1 MKIIVVEDEERIRE
15 GIHSLIDMMEGD
27 WEFAGEAE
35 NGADGLELLR
45 RVKPDAV
52 ITDIRMP
59 EMGGLEMIKAAR
71 NEGINAKA
79 IVVSAYSEFEYA
91 REALNLGA
99 SDYLLKPIAV
109 DEFFATLDRVK
120 TQIER
125 EASKQPDMLGG
136 LEKILAGFIYG
147 QYEVNEEICGY
158 LSSRY
163 HLEKDSSLIVL
174 CIYLGSGS
182 GRHNDTVKKEWEQM
196 LKSAG
201 AEEFCILESEYEKT
215 LPVIIYRYADP
226 VKVKRGIQS
235 FLMSGKESA
244 GNAGFIVSDG
254 LENLRKSYETI
265 YGSMDW
271 NVTLGDGVLITWP
284 HVTQIQT
291 TVCVYPAE
299 LENSIKSELCLGN
312 LKNVRTIMKKFSAFF
327 SEGRPYSPRDIK
339 ECYIRFLMAA
349 VGMMNELGMID
360 YSRFNQQA
368 VLDGIMKSRSRREL
382 EEVAGEVLSNLRPGE
397 DEAGK
402 EEHLTVKRMKSMIH
416 EFYQSGI
423 TLDEIAHRLNV
434 TPEYL
439 SNQFH
444 RATGETFSVYMRNY
458 RIQKAKELLIGTQ
471 MKLYEIAEAVGYSD
485 GKYFSKVFKECTG
498 CLPAE
503 YRKRNK

>member
-1 MKIIVVEDEERIRE
+1 MKIIVVEGEERIRE

-201 AEEFCILESEYEKT
+201 AGSQKYGALVWSGDIASSFSSMRNQLAAGLNMGMAGIPWWTTDIGGFHGGDPNDPAFRELFVRWFQWGTFCPVMRLHGDREPRQPQFGTTGGAACCSGADNEVWSYGEEVYKICEKYMLMREALRNYTRELMYEAHETGAPVMRTLFYEFPEDKTCWEVEDEYMYGSRYLVAPILEAGVKTRRVYLPAGCGWELQETDEKYEGGT
-215 LPVIIYRYADP
+215 WTDVP
-226 VKVKRGIQS
+226 
-235 FLMSGKESA
+235 
-244 GNAGFIVSDG
+244 
-254 LENLRKSYETI
+254 
-265 YGSMDW
+265 
-271 NVTLGDGVLITWP
+271 VTLETMPVF
-284 HVTQIQT
+284 
-291 TVCVYPAE
+291 
-299 LENSIKSELCLGN
+299 
-312 LKNVRTIMKKFSAFF
+312 VR
-327 SEGRPYSPRDIK
+327 
-339 ECYIRFLMAA
+339 
-349 VGMMNELGMID
+349 
-360 YSRFNQQA
+360 
-368 VLDGIMKSRSRREL
+368 
-382 EEVAGEVLSNLRPGE
+382 
-397 DEAGK
+397 
-402 EEHLTVKRMKSMIH
+402 
-416 EFYQSGI
+416 
-423 TLDEIAHRLNV
+423 
-434 TPEYL
+434 
-439 SNQFH
+439 
-444 RATGETFSVYMRNY
+444 
-458 RIQKAKELLIGTQ
+458 IG
-471 MKLYEIAEAVGYSD
+471 
-485 GKYFSKVFKECTG
+485 
-498 CLPAE
+498 
-503 YRKRNK
+503 